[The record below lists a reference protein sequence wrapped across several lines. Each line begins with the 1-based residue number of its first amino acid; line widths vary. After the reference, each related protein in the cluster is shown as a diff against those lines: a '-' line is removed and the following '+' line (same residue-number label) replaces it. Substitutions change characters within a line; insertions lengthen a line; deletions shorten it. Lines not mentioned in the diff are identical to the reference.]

1 MTTRARW
8 ARRALAGALAVGAL
22 VWSLSGTGLLD
33 PRVYARGL
41 RNLGEFSRD
50 FLPPDLD
57 REVLRTLI
65 ASVGETIEMAYAGT
79 AIGIVLAL
87 PLAVLAARSLSGAVV
102 SGAVRGFLAVVR
114 TIPALLWALVFVI
127 MVGLGARAGVLAL
140 AAYTVGY
147 FGKLYSEALEA
158 VDPDVLEAARA
169 TGASKWQ
176 VVRHAVI
183 PETGNALVS
192 QVLFLFEY
200 NVRASAV
207 LGLVGAGG
215 IGFYVLAYLQFFEYA
230 KLATALLLLLIV
242 VVASEAVGRAARKR
256 YVTTARSNA

>member
-1 MTTRARW
+1 MSRA
-8 ARRALAGALAVGAL
+8 AVALGVALAIGALA
-22 VWSLSGTGLLD
+22 WSLAGTGLLD
-33 PRVYARGL
+33 ARVYGRGV
-41 RNLGEFSRD
+41 RNLAEFSRD
-50 FLPPDLD
+50 FFPPDLD
-57 REVLRTLI
+57 RDVVRTLVGSI
-65 ASVGETIEMAYAGT
+65 GETIQMAYAGT
-79 AIGIVLAL
+79 AIGVALAL
-87 PLAVLAARSLSGAVV
+87 PLAVLAARPLSGPVV
-102 SGAVRGFLAVVR
+102 SAGVRALLSVVR

-192 QVLFLFEY
+192 HSLFLLEY

-230 KLATALLLLLIV
+230 KLATALLLLLAV
-242 VVASEAVGRAARKR
+242 VVAAEALGRFARRR
-256 YVTTARSNA
+256 YVTTARTNA